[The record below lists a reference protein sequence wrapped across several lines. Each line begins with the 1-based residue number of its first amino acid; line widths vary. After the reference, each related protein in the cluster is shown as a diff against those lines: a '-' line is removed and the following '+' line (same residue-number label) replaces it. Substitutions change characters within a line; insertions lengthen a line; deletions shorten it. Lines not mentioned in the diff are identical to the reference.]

1 MESCSHYGCVDKTIY
16 SRQGQCLR
24 ETIAELRRQAGLTQ
38 RQLAA
43 RLHREHN
50 LVGRLELGERRLD
63 VVEFYWVCK
72 ACGASPEAVAA
83 RLMRDFEEIQKKRGP
98 QGRTSG
104 PYLAADRSEGNTSDL
119 Q

>member
-43 RLHREHN
+43 KLGREHN
-50 LVGRLELGERRLD
+50 LIGRLELG
-63 VVEFYWVCK
+63 WNW
-72 ACGASPEAVAA
+72 ANGASMWWSFIGCVKRVGATLRK
-83 RLMRDFEEIQKKRGP
+83 RL
-98 QGRTSG
+98 
-104 PYLAADRSEGNTSDL
+104 RS
-119 Q
+119 